1 VKLALPDVAVDFG
14 ASAHGA
20 FVAAGGV
27 DLSRRVEADP
37 TLRTSMVGRMLAELG
52 ALDLRLG
59 EGIESDFAAGE
70 LCRVAGRVALP
81 YPLAAT
87 LSSADEDG
95 RPLGLVATDLPRV
108 DHASQF
114 PEWRVATLDG
124 ASSWYASAK
133 SEPLGARLGPFV
145 NDVQLTS
152 PDLGPTDPS
161 GFLTLSSWQ
170 LLGTVERALE
180 LVVAH
185 VTSREQF
192 GKPLSALQSVQ
203 FQVADVAV
211 AVHSLRELCSFTLW
225 RLSVDAPGHLVDA
238 LALRVHAL
246 ETSVAALRAC
256 HQLHGAIGLCQEH
269 DLSVLNRHAQAAL
282 RLPMGLEDTT
292 EHLLAAIATSGF
304 DSLFAPVGEG
314 QPA

>member
-1 VKLALPDVAVDFG
+1 MKLALPDVAADFG
-14 ASAHGA
+14 ASAHRA
-20 FVAAGGV
+20 FLAAGGV
-27 DLSRRVEADP
+27 DLARRVEADP
-37 TLRTSMVGRMLAELG
+37 TLRTSVVSRMLVDLG
-52 ALDLRLG
+52 ALDLRVG
-59 EGIESDFAAGE
+59 QGVESDFAAGE

-87 LSSADEDG
+87 LSRADDDAP
-95 RPLGLVATDLPRV
+95 PLALVAPDLPRV

-124 ASSWYASAK
+124 ASSWNASPA

-145 NDVQLTS
+145 SDMHVTS
-152 PDLGPTDPS
+152 PDLGPCDAS
-161 GFLTLSSWQ
+161 GFLILSAWR

-185 VTSREQF
+185 VTTREQF

-225 RLSVDAPGHLVDA
+225 RSSVASPGHLVDA

-246 ETSVAALRAC
+246 ETSVSVLRAC

-269 DLSVLNRHAQAAL
+269 DLSVLTRHAQAAL

-292 EHLLAAIATSGF
+292 DRLLAAIATSGF
-304 DSLFAPVGEG
+304 DSLFAPVAES